1 MGTGQPRVNSGLAWC
16 GGSGNRPALQALAR
30 MDRQSKREIW
40 LLAIGT
46 IILEAPLVA
55 IVALAIAAR

>member
-1 MGTGQPRVNSGLAWC
+1 
-16 GGSGNRPALQALAR
+16 